1 MDLEAIKVL
10 DDVMSL
16 FHKSK
21 DRHFRLSISV
31 ITSFVNYH
39 DRRLSDDECDIVLNK
54 LIKDGFIVKRDNAY
68 SSNDER
74 LFGDDYSLTW
84 EGYLSYTV
92 EGTYQLNHRLKH
104 DEKDRLDKLEIA
116 TKANRRWMTF
126 LTVLI
131 AFGTLVAAIYY
142 GIEVWKFFFQK
153 CS

>member
-1 MDLEAIKVL
+1 
-10 DDVMSL
+10 
-16 FHKSK
+16 
-21 DRHFRLSISV
+21 
-31 ITSFVNYH
+31 
-39 DRRLSDDECDIVLNK
+39 
-54 LIKDGFIVKRDNAY
+54 
-68 SSNDER
+68 